1 MNIPFLNFEPMHNE
15 VRDELQSAFNDVLKS
30 NWFVLGNH
38 VSQFEEDY
46 SKFNQVNHVVGVSNG
61 LDALH
66 LSLLALGI
74 SKGDEVIVPSNT
86 YIATV
91 LAVSYVGAIPVFVEP
106 NIETYNIDV
115 EKIEAAITS
124 KTRAIMP
131 VHLFGQACQMDRIM
145 EIANKYNL
153 FIIED
158 NAQSQG
164 ALFNGKMTGSFGKIN
179 GTSFYPGKNL
189 GALGDAG
196 AVTTDDEGLASKI
209 RVLRNYGSNK
219 KYYNETIG
227 YNMRLDE
234 LQAAFLSVKLKYLA
248 KWTAQRQEIA
258 SYYNEYLKDIPGLI
272 LPKTADNATH
282 SYHLY
287 VIRTN
292 KRDELQKH
300 LTENG
305 IGTMIHYPI
314 PPHLQEAYSHL
325 GYQRGDFP
333 IAEELADTMLS
344 LPMWPGMDKEMIS
357 KLTEVIITFR

>member
-1 MNIPFLNFEPMHNE
+1 
-15 VRDELQSAFNDVLKS
+15 
-30 NWFVLGNH
+30 
-38 VSQFEEDY
+38 
-46 SKFNQVNHVVGVSNG
+46 
-61 LDALH
+61 
-66 LSLLALGI
+66 
-74 SKGDEVIVPSNT
+74 
-86 YIATV
+86 
-91 LAVSYVGAIPVFVEP
+91 
-106 NIETYNIDV
+106 
-115 EKIEAAITS
+115 
-124 KTRAIMP
+124 
-131 VHLFGQACQMDRIM
+131 
-145 EIANKYNL
+145 
-153 FIIED
+153 
-158 NAQSQG
+158 
-164 ALFNGKMTGSFGKIN
+164 
-179 GTSFYPGKNL
+179 
-189 GALGDAG
+189 
-196 AVTTDDEGLASKI
+196 
-209 RVLRNYGSNK
+209 
-219 KYYNETIG
+219 
-227 YNMRLDE
+227 MRLDE